1 LSFTLAFLVLFCL
14 GGCKPAST
22 VCPQVTGT
30 PRRLGVPPEA
40 LPTPTLS
47 KVSAPIM
54 MEIGGKTIPV
64 NKVVQ
69 GPLCNDAWSGNIYV
83 SCNVQVYSWVE
94 QPLFLEDCDLKIEP
108 GTVIYVA
115 YHNEAAYYN
124 GCSCHT
130 NELAGP

>member
-1 LSFTLAFLVLFCL
+1 
-14 GGCKPAST
+14 
-22 VCPQVTGT
+22 
-30 PRRLGVPPEA
+30 
-40 LPTPTLS
+40 
-47 KVSAPIM
+47 M